1 MSEQLNLE
9 LDALRT
15 ENGNLKAALQTAE
28 RLIGER
34 DQQCCTAPHCAAQ
47 RPPYGVHGNKP
58 PHFIWPEPGKIKFE
72 LERDYDAMAMG
83 NRDKPLNLSN
93 YRETPRRR
101 RTDFDRE
108 AED

>member
-1 MSEQLNLE
+1 MQESEQLNLE

-47 RPPYGVHGNKP
+47 RAPYGIHGNKFP
-58 PHFIWPEPGKIKFE
+58 GVIWPEPGKVKFDMKD
-72 LERDYDAMAMG
+72 LYDPMAMG
-83 NRDKPLNLSN
+83 NRSAPLK
-93 YRETPRRR
+93 RKGDHPRRR
-101 RTDFDRE
+101 RDDS
-108 AED
+108 ED